1 MALSANSII
10 HYTSEIGNLLNIIR
24 SNGLRFSY
32 CLETVKTR
40 GSQNFSGAI
49 AMVSFCDIPLSDYK
63 KHFYNK
69 KSTGDLGYYGDYGI
83 GLSKKWARANGLN
96 PVFYVD
102 SKSHVSTSL
111 RKDFEQFMR
120 NNGSINVLT
129 PHQIFLYSKNYEGE
143 LYRKTILKKK
153 DYRFYDEREWRI
165 VPDSKQLDNNPVVLE
180 ELVYRS
186 NATRYQ
192 ETIQNNLIK
201 FSLED
206 ISYIIVKNDE
216 EKLLVYKQLNDSF
229 GFKGDIIDLTAIT
242 ILTSEQIV
250 GDF

>member
-10 HYTSEIGNLLNIIR
+10 HYTSKLDNILSIIH
-24 SNGLRFSY
+24 SKGLRFSY

-40 GSQNFSGAI
+40 GSKKFSAAI

-69 KSTGDLGYYGDYGI
+69 KNTGDLGYYGDYAI
-83 GLSKKWARANGLN
+83 GLTKKWARDNGLN
-96 PVFYVD
+96 PVLYVD

-111 RKDFEQFMR
+111 RKDFEHFMR
-120 NNGSINVLT
+120 SNGPVNDLT
-129 PHQIFLYSKNYEGE
+129 PHQLFLYSKNYEGE
-143 LYRKTILKKK
+143 LYRDGILQKKE
-153 DYRFYDEREWRI
+153 YRYYDEREWRI
-165 VPDSKQLDNNPVVLE
+165 VPDSKQISNNPIVLDE
-180 ELVYRS
+180 YVYRGYKAGFQNAINS
-186 NATRYQ
+186 N
-192 ETIQNNLIK
+192 LLH

-206 ISYIIVKNDE
+206 ISYIIVKSNE
-216 EKLLVYKQLNDSF
+216 EKPLVYKQLRDSF
-229 GFKGDIIDLTAIT
+229 KLNSDVIDLTSIT